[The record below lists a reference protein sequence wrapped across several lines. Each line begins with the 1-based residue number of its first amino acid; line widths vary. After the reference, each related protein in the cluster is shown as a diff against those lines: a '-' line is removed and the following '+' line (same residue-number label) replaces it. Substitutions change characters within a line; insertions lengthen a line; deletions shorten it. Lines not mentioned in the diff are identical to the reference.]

1 MKKII
6 LNKSNMTIDFK
17 DSVMSLKNKTTLKKF
32 ENLIINEGEEGL
44 RKISKTLNEKVIK
57 NFKVTNSEFKKA
69 ETMLD
74 GELKEAI
81 LVAYTNIYQY
91 HEKQLP
97 GLSISEMET
106 TKGIRL
112 WSEFKPID
120 SVGLY
125 IPGGTA
131 PLFSSLLMQAI
142 PALIAGCPKI
152 VICTPPDKNGNI
164 NPAILWVAKLL
175 KIKNVFKIGGSQA
188 IFAMSHGTKTIPKCL
203 KIYGPGN
210 QFVTEAKVMVS
221 NKTSIDMPAGPSEV
235 YVVSNDKNKIHII
248 ASDLLSQL
256 EHSTD
261 AKAVF
266 VSKNKILIS
275 DLKDELNKQKELLKR
290 QDILKKSFSNIY
302 LVSAKNNDEIIEFIN
317 SNAPEHLILLDE
329 DFTKF
334 TPYISNAGSVF
345 CGKYSPESFGDYASG
360 SNHTLPTN
368 RYAKTYS
375 GLSVKDFGKIIT
387 FQTAS
392 PEGFLNLAPTVS
404 ILANAESLD
413 AHEKAVSIR
422 KNLASSEIS
431 LKSRKSFIKRST
443 NETNIYINL
452 DIDGKGNFNIDTGL
466 KYFDHM
472 LEQLAKHGN
481 FDLSVHSIGDLE
493 IDEHHTIEDVSIALG
508 EAFKNAIGKRE
519 NIERYASSEN
529 LVMDET
535 ISNVSIDMASRP
547 FLKMKTSKLRE
558 YVGDF
563 PTEMF
568 EHFFISF
575 INTLGFTCHIET
587 KGTNSH
593 HIIEA
598 TFKSFTRALS
608 NALKKNDSAIAS
620 TKGTL

>member
-1 MKKII
+1 
-6 LNKSNMTIDFK
+6 
-17 DSVMSLKNKTTLKKF
+17 
-32 ENLIINEGEEGL
+32 
-44 RKISKTLNEKVIK
+44 
-57 NFKVTNSEFKKA
+57 
-69 ETMLD
+69 
-74 GELKEAI
+74 
-81 LVAYTNIYQY
+81 
-91 HEKQLP
+91 
-97 GLSISEMET
+97 
-106 TKGIRL
+106 
-112 WSEFKPID
+112 
-120 SVGLY
+120 
-125 IPGGTA
+125 
-131 PLFSSLLMQAI
+131 MQAI

-164 NPAILWVAKLL
+164 NPAILWIAKLL
-175 KIKNVFKIGGSQA
+175 KIKNVYKIGGSQA

-266 VSKNKILIS
+266 VSKNKILIN
-275 DLKDELNKQKELLKR
+275 DLKDELNKQKEMLKR

-302 LVSAKNNDEIIEFIN
+302 LVSAKNDDEIIKFIN
-317 SNAPEHLILLDE
+317 SNAPEHLILLDK
-329 DFTKF
+329 DFAKF
-334 TPYISNAGSVF
+334 TPYINNAGSVF

-472 LEQLAKHGN
+472 LEQLAKHGS

-547 FLKMKTSKLRE
+547 FLKMKTSNLRE

-608 NALKKNDSAIAS
+608 NALKKNDSAVAS

>member
-1 MKKII
+1 MFAVIGFLDDYAKLKKNKGISAKKKLLYQIFAAGII
-6 LNKSNMTIDFK
+6 SITMFSFIETQAEQQLIIPFFK
-17 DSVMSLKNKTTLKKF
+17 DAVF
-32 ENLIINEGEEGL
+32 NLGVFFIPL
-44 RKISKTLNEKVIK
+44 
-57 NFKVTNSEFKKA
+57 
-69 ETMLD
+69 TMLVIISSSNAVNLTD
-74 GELKEAI
+74 GLDGLAI
-81 LVAYTNIYQY
+81 MPIVLVSGGFGIFAY
-91 HEKQLP
+91 
-97 GLSISEMET
+97 LS
-106 TKGIRL
+106 
-112 WSEFKPID
+112 
-120 SVGLY
+120 
-125 IPGGTA
+125 
-131 PLFSSLLMQAI
+131 
-142 PALIAGCPKI
+142 
-152 VICTPPDKNGNI
+152 GNI
-164 NPAILWVAKLL
+164 NFSEYLL
-175 KIKNVFKIGGSQA
+175 I
-188 IFAMSHGTKTIPKCL
+188 
-203 KIYGPGN
+203 
-210 QFVTEAKVMVS
+210 
-221 NKTSIDMPAGPSEV
+221 
-235 YVVSNDKNKIHII
+235 
-248 ASDLLSQL
+248 
-256 EHSTD
+256 
-261 AKAVF
+261 
-266 VSKNKILIS
+266 
-275 DLKDELNKQKELLKR
+275 
-290 QDILKKSFSNIY
+290 
-302 LVSAKNNDEIIEFIN
+302 
-317 SNAPEHLILLDE
+317 
-329 DFTKF
+329 
-334 TPYISNAGSVF
+334 PYINNAGSVF

-608 NALKKNDSAIAS
+608 NALKKNDSAVAS

>member
-1 MKKII
+1 
-6 LNKSNMTIDFK
+6 
-17 DSVMSLKNKTTLKKF
+17 
-32 ENLIINEGEEGL
+32 
-44 RKISKTLNEKVIK
+44 
-57 NFKVTNSEFKKA
+57 
-69 ETMLD
+69 
-74 GELKEAI
+74 
-81 LVAYTNIYQY
+81 
-91 HEKQLP
+91 
-97 GLSISEMET
+97 
-106 TKGIRL
+106 
-112 WSEFKPID
+112 
-120 SVGLY
+120 
-125 IPGGTA
+125 
-131 PLFSSLLMQAI
+131 
-142 PALIAGCPKI
+142 
-152 VICTPPDKNGNI
+152 
-164 NPAILWVAKLL
+164 
-175 KIKNVFKIGGSQA
+175 
-188 IFAMSHGTKTIPKCL
+188 
-203 KIYGPGN
+203 
-210 QFVTEAKVMVS
+210 
-221 NKTSIDMPAGPSEV
+221 
-235 YVVSNDKNKIHII
+235 
-248 ASDLLSQL
+248 
-256 EHSTD
+256 
-261 AKAVF
+261 
-266 VSKNKILIS
+266 
-275 DLKDELNKQKELLKR
+275 
-290 QDILKKSFSNIY
+290 
-302 LVSAKNNDEIIEFIN
+302 
-317 SNAPEHLILLDE
+317 
-329 DFTKF
+329 
-334 TPYISNAGSVF
+334 
-345 CGKYSPESFGDYASG
+345 
-360 SNHTLPTN
+360 
-368 RYAKTYS
+368 
-375 GLSVKDFGKIIT
+375 LSVKDFGKVIT

-392 PEGFLNLAPTVS
+392 PEGFLNLATTVS

-508 EAFKNAIGKRE
+508 EAFKDAIGKRE

-547 FLKMKTSKLRE
+547 FLKMETSELRE

-598 TFKSFTRALS
+598 TFKSFSRALS
-608 NALKKNDSAIAS
+608 KALEKNDSAVAS